1 MQRDVVVSSL
11 LDKHFRSK
19 KTRGV
24 SQALSTLFESK
35 TGNRH
40 NVAILSRIT
49 GFRWISEK
57 LVERQESSF
66 FLVVLGFLA
75 MYAVCAIPVRLKT
88 RCATKKK
95 MNIVECKKKTMT
107 KCKSGLVRQV

>member
-35 TGNRH
+35 TGNWH

-66 FLVVLGFLA
+66 FWL
-75 MYAVCAIPVRLKT
+75 Y
-88 RCATKKK
+88 
-95 MNIVECKKKTMT
+95 
-107 KCKSGLVRQV
+107 